1 VDKYDDGGT
10 HGELRWNM
18 HDDIGDENTWTTS
31 IEMLV
36 ELADPK
42 VIVKQWKRK
51 MKKMHLKIHLSI
63 HYS

>member
-1 VDKYDDGGT
+1 MDKDDDGGT
-10 HGELRWNM
+10 HDELIWNM
-18 HDDIGDENTWTTS
+18 HDDIGDENTWTRS

-63 HYS
+63 HCS